1 MKLSGGESQTH
12 FRDGPMSMRR
22 IWNVTPVVAAGLLL
36 VLVSGQLVSAQD
48 GKTRPKP
55 KQRVTFTAEFVP
67 ATAKPGDKVM
77 LKVTAQPL
85 PEHYFYAMTQGDG
98 GKPLRLE
105 LAEFAGLGAVE
116 APKFTVAPKPTVE
129 TESGIDGE
137 KIQLQ
142 KHKGETVFTTPL
154 VVGKTAQAGEEASVA
169 ITVDYG
175 VCDAKQCYF
184 PPKVKLAAKLK
195 VAR

>member
-1 MKLSGGESQTH
+1 
-12 FRDGPMSMRR
+12 MSMRL

-36 VLVSGQLVSAQD
+36 ALVSGQLVSAQD

-154 VVGKTAQAGEEASVA
+154 VVGKTVQVGEEASVA

>member
-1 MKLSGGESQTH
+1 
-12 FRDGPMSMRR
+12 MSIRR
-22 IWNVTPVVAAGLLL
+22 IRNVAPFVVVGLLL
-36 VLVSGQLVSAQD
+36 ALVSRHPASAQD

-55 KQRVTFTAEFVP
+55 KQRVMFSAEFVP
-67 ATAKPGDKVM
+67 ATAKPGDKVT

-85 PEHYFYAMTQGDG
+85 PDHYFYAMTQGDG
-98 GKPLRLE
+98 GKPLRFE

-116 APKFTVAPKPTVE
+116 APKFAVSPKPTVE

-142 KHKGETVFTTPL
+142 KHKAETVFTTPL
-154 VVGKTAQAGEEASVA
+154 VVGKTARPGEEASVA

-195 VAR
+195 VAK